1 MNSVCIIGRL
11 TRDPELRT
19 FEGANNSS
27 LCSFTLAVN
36 TTKDKA
42 AFIPVQVYGDKAD
55 LIAKSLRK
63 GHLIGVQGRL
73 DQDTYQNQA
82 GEKKVITYIKLDSF
96 DYLEKKE
103 TETTQNEQT
112 TENTEYQKTAK
123 EIAKNLKSSYTP
135 DDISQMDLPDDD
147 LPF

>member
-1 MNSVCIIGRL
+1 MNSVCLIGRL
-11 TRDPELRT
+11 TRDPELKT
-19 FEGANNSS
+19 FESGDA

-36 TTKDKA
+36 TTKEKA
-42 AFIPVQVYGDKAD
+42 AFIPVQVYGDRAN

-63 GHLIGVQGRL
+63 GHLISVQGRL

-82 GEKKVITYIKLDSF
+82 AEKKVITYIRLDNF

-103 TETTQNEQT
+103 PTEKTPKEQL
-112 TENTEYQKTAK
+112 ENQKSFTA
-123 EIAKNLKSSYTP
+123 
-135 DDISQMDLPDDD
+135 DDVSKLDLPDD

>member
-1 MNSVCIIGRL
+1 MNSVCLIGRL
-11 TRDPELRT
+11 TRDPELKT
-19 FEGANNSS
+19 FESGDA

-36 TTKDKA
+36 TTKDKT
-42 AFIPVQVYGDKAD
+42 AFIPVQVYGDRAD

-63 GHLIGVQGRL
+63 GHLISVQGRL

-82 GEKKVITYIKLDSF
+82 GEKKVITYIRLDNF

-103 TETTQNEQT
+103 PTEKTPQEQL
-112 TENTEYQKTAK
+112 ENKK
-123 EIAKNLKSSYTP
+123 SYTP
-135 DDISQMDLPDDD
+135 DEISQMDLPDDD

>member
-82 GEKKVITYIKLDSF
+82 GEKKVITYIRLDNF

-103 TETTQNEQT
+103 PTEKTPQEQL
-112 TENTEYQKTAK
+112 ENKK
-123 EIAKNLKSSYTP
+123 SYTP
-135 DDISQMDLPDDD
+135 DEISQMDLPDDD

>member
-1 MNSVCIIGRL
+1 MINRVVLVGRL
-11 TRDPELRT
+11 TRDPELKT

-27 LCSFTLAVN
+27 ICSFTLAVN

-42 AFIPVQVYGDKAD
+42 AFIPVQVYGNKAD

-63 GHLIGVQGRL
+63 GHLISVQGRL
-73 DQDTYQNQA
+73 DQDTYTTQA
-82 GEKKVITYIKLDSF
+82 GEKKVITYIRLDNF

-103 TETTQNEQT
+103 PTEKTPKEQL
-112 TENTEYQKTAK
+112 ESQKSFTA
-123 EIAKNLKSSYTP
+123 
-135 DDISQMDLPDDD
+135 DDVSKLDLPDDD

>member
-1 MNSVCIIGRL
+1 MNSVCLIGRL
-11 TRDPELRT
+11 TRDPELKT

-42 AFIPVQVYGDKAD
+42 AFIPVQVYGDRAD

-63 GHLIGVQGRL
+63 GHLISVQGRL
-73 DQDTYQNQA
+73 DQDTYQTQA
-82 GEKKVITYIKLDSF
+82 GEKKVITYIRLDNF

-103 TETTQNEQT
+103 TTEKTPKEQL
-112 TENTEYQKTAK
+112 ESQKSFTA
-123 EIAKNLKSSYTP
+123 
-135 DDISQMDLPDDD
+135 DDVSKLDLPDDD

>member
-1 MNSVCIIGRL
+1 MNSVCLIGRL
-11 TRDPELRT
+11 TRDPELKT
-19 FEGANNSS
+19 FEGGANNSS

-36 TTKDKA
+36 TTKDKT
-42 AFIPVQVYGDKAD
+42 AFIPVQVYGDRAD

-82 GEKKVITYIKLDSF
+82 GEKKVITYIKLDNF

-103 TETTQNEQT
+103 TTEKTPKEQL
-112 TENTEYQKTAK
+112 ESQKSFTA
-123 EIAKNLKSSYTP
+123 
-135 DDISQMDLPDDD
+135 DDVSKLDLPDDD

>member
-11 TRDPELRT
+11 TRDPELKT
-19 FEGANNSS
+19 FENGDA

-36 TTKDKA
+36 TTKDKS
-42 AFIPVQVYGDKAD
+42 AFIPVQVCGEKAN
-55 LIAKSLRK
+55 LMAKTLRK
-63 GHLIGVQGRL
+63 GHQISVQGRL

-82 GEKKVITYIKLDSF
+82 GEKKIVTYIKLDNF

-103 TETTQNEQT
+103 TTEKTPQEQL
-112 TENTEYQKTAK
+112 ESQKSFTA
-123 EIAKNLKSSYTP
+123 
-135 DDISQMDLPDDD
+135 DDVSKLDLPDDD

>member
-1 MNSVCIIGRL
+1 MNSVCLIGRL
-11 TRDPELRT
+11 TRDPELKT

-27 LCSFTLAVN
+27 ICSFTLAVN

-55 LIAKSLRK
+55 LIAKSFRK
-63 GHLIGVQGRL
+63 GHLISVQGRL

-82 GEKKVITYIKLDSF
+82 GEKKVITYIRLDNF

-103 TETTQNEQT
+103 PTEKTPKEQL
-112 TENTEYQKTAK
+112 ESQKSFTA
-123 EIAKNLKSSYTP
+123 
-135 DDISQMDLPDDD
+135 DDVSKLDLPDD
-147 LPF
+147 LSF

>member
-1 MNSVCIIGRL
+1 MNSVCLIGRL
-11 TRDPELRT
+11 TRDPELKT

-27 LCSFTLAVN
+27 ICSFTLAVN
-36 TTKDKA
+36 TTKEKS

-55 LIAKSLRK
+55 LIAKSFRK
-63 GHLIGVQGRL
+63 GQLISVQGRL

-82 GEKKVITYIKLDSF
+82 GEKKVITYIRLDNF

-103 TETTQNEQT
+103 TTEKAPQEQL
-112 TENTEYQKTAK
+112 ENKK
-123 EIAKNLKSSYTP
+123 SYTP
-135 DDISQMDLPDDD
+135 DEISQMDLPDDD

>member
-1 MNSVCIIGRL
+1 MNSVCLIGRL
-11 TRDPELRT
+11 TRDPELKT

-27 LCSFTLAVN
+27 ICSFTLAVN

-55 LIAKSLRK
+55 LIAKSFRK
-63 GHLIGVQGRL
+63 GHLISVQGRL
-73 DQDTYQNQA
+73 DQDTYTNQA
-82 GEKKVITYIKLDSF
+82 GEKKVITYIRLDNF

-103 TETTQNEQT
+103 PTEKTPKEQL
-112 TENTEYQKTAK
+112 ESQKSFTA
-123 EIAKNLKSSYTP
+123 
-135 DDISQMDLPDDD
+135 DDISKLDLPEDD